1 MQNLTRILS
10 KAINQRIFNGVIFTI
25 LLIWIIA
32 KIKYVYYSSGYDIRY
47 KYDLLMIIA
56 LIYLSQTIF
65 NKTWIN
71 SLTSG
76 IYTILMGYV
85 IYTFIYAFFDEKD
98 SGILKEYGVLIKS
111 CNTVAKLSILTIIL
125 WFTAKARPA
134 KSFDSIK
141 P

>member
-1 MQNLTRILS
+1 MQNLTQILS

-32 KIKYVYYSSGYDIRY
+32 KLKYVHYSSGYDIHY
-47 KYDLLMIIA
+47 KYDLLFIIA

-85 IYTFIYAFFDEKD
+85 LYTLIYAFFDEND
-98 SGILKEYGVLIKS
+98 SAMQKEYGVLFKS
-111 CNTVAKLSILTIIL
+111 WNTFAKLSILTIIL
-125 WFTAKARPA
+125 WFTAKTRPA
-134 KSFDSIK
+134 KSCESIK